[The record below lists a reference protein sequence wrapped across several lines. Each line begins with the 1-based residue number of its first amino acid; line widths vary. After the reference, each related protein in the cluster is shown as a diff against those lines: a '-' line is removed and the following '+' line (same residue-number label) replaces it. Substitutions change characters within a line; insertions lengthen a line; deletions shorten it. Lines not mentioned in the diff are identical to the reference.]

1 MIGRA
6 CPHYKVCKNNIR
18 CMDCDGESL
27 YLSEKKEPPKKT
39 GLGRKGVKTEKKAV
53 KKTNDHV
60 KKSIERA
67 YKKRATNLTP
77 NSGAGSVKGD
87 ALSYDLMQEMK
98 ERNHELKGGN
108 KSISIQKEWLEKLER
123 EAYQA
128 GKPYYILPFTF
139 GEDEKKIYTI
149 LDYDVVMGIYA
160 DIVYLKETIDILE
173 KKIAELEE

>member
-27 YLSEKKEPPKKT
+27 FLSEKKEFKKSS
-39 GLGRKGVKTEKKAV
+39 GLGRKGEKTEKKAV
-53 KKTNDHV
+53 KKTNNYV

-67 YKKRATNLTP
+67 YKQKATSLTP
-77 NSGAGSVKGD
+77 NSGAGKIKGD

-128 GKPYYILPFTF
+128 GKPYYLLPFTF
-139 GEDEKKIYTI
+139 GEEEKKIYAI
-149 LDYDVVMGIYA
+149 LDYDVIMGIYA
-160 DIVYLKETIDILE
+160 DLVYLKETQEILE
-173 KKIAELEE
+173 RKIEELEE